1 WRSRLLIAAI
11 TVVITGCA
19 VIYAFFGTPVYQTT
33 VQVLPPTASGLASYN
48 MASQLTGS
56 ATNSIVDRST
66 PAIAPLTPEDAYKTF
81 LRYLNSSTVKQRF
94 FELYYLPAQDE
105 NGTELQKQRAWERL
119 SEELTV
125 GR

>member
-1 WRSRLLIAAI
+1 
-11 TVVITGCA
+11 
-19 VIYAFFGTPVYQTT
+19 
-33 VQVLPPTASGLASYN
+33 
-48 MASQLTGS
+48 
-56 ATNSIVDRST
+56 NSIVDRST

-105 NGTELQKQRAWERL
+105 NDTELQKQRAWERL

-125 GR
+125 GRTRGGNEFEYRVTIEGADPEVIAAWANSYVSLT